1 MTEQRKAPIES
12 LRSQAE
18 SLGLSMHKS
27 DSEGLYYLAKE
38 EPVSG
43 ESRRIGPDMSP
54 DDIAGFLTEETAVRA
69 ALRPTCWLAE
79 MSTNIDRPY
88 KSDTVSVIVEV
99 VAKDADAPA
108 LAYEQASRFV
118 ATKYG
123 ATGGIPA
130 KKPRVFRLR
139 NPTASPTSTH
149 LSRFPARFGSSARPM
164 FDCNGT
170 VTNSPLARIGSSRSR
185 HVNQAGRSRACR

>member
-1 MTEQRKAPIES
+1 MQNCVAPAPPLEYDQARHVASLAFYSLLVSRIRRTCLTTEQRKVSIES

-18 SLGLSMHKS
+18 SLGLSMHKG

-38 EPVSG
+38 EPESG
-43 ESRRIGPDMSP
+43 ESRRIGPDMGP
-54 DDIAGFLTEETAVRA
+54 DDIAAFLTEETAVRA

-79 MSTNIDRPY
+79 VSA

-99 VAKDADAPA
+99 VAKDADAPE

-123 ATGGIPA
+123 ASAELAAKRPSAVPA
-130 KKPRVFRLR
+130 QKPSRD
-139 NPTASPTSTH
+139 PDGHSPEP
-149 LSRFPARFGSSARPM
+149 LSCPVWIVGS
-164 FDCNGT
+164 
-170 VTNSPLARIGSSRSR
+170 GS
-185 HVNQAGRSRACR
+185 

>member
-1 MTEQRKAPIES
+1 MTKAPIES

-54 DDIAGFLTEETAVRA
+54 DDIAGFLREETAVRA

-79 MSTNIDRPY
+79 CLRINRPY
-88 KSDTVSVIVEV
+88 KSDTVSVIVRWLQRTRMLE
-99 VAKDADAPA
+99 
-108 LAYEQASRFV
+108 SW
-118 ATKYG
+118 
-123 ATGGIPA
+123 
-130 KKPRVFRLR
+130 
-139 NPTASPTSTH
+139 PTSK
-149 LSRFPARFGSSARPM
+149 
-164 FDCNGT
+164 
-170 VTNSPLARIGSSRSR
+170 
-185 HVNQAGRSRACR
+185 RAAS